1 MEKNK
6 YHASMFNVLVD
17 EKDGLYLYNSF
28 GGIGSIR
35 TVEESARDK
44 VKDILSGRE
53 IEVTEDSSSLIQ
65 RLIDDRFLVP
75 IWYDEKSDREAL
87 FYEYIM
93 DNHLNLV
100 VHTTDACNFRCKYC
114 ALDFKSNIIS
124 ETTQN
129 SIVNYVRK
137 NIHKYNGLSMEWF
150 GGEPLIGIDA
160 IVNMS
165 KQLIEIC
172 RKAHVPY
179 SASVTSNGY
188 LLTEENVKKLTDVR
202 VYCFAVTI
210 DGLKTTHDEQRV
222 YVDGGPT
229 WDIIIKNLEGIRD
242 KVKSRLVNVIIRG
255 NFTKQ
260 MFDELPEF
268 YYVLN
273 EKFGSDG
280 RFSFFARPAGD
291 WGGDRV
297 KGFLNKLVSADKMEL
312 VYKYLWENQK
322 ELKANYNLFNISTC
336 GAMCRSVK
344 KNRYVITSYGKI
356 QKCESCSVLNEIG
369 ALKENGDMEIDYHKE
384 GMWTVGYR
392 RRKMESCDNC
402 PLSCSCLFGSCPRE
416 GVLHQDNKNCG
427 YIIEY
432 KSLIQLAAKT
442 LEVEKIGEK

>member
-1 MEKNK
+1 MEQNK

-242 KVKSRLVNVIIRG
+242 KVKSRLVYCII
-255 NFTKQ
+255 
-260 MFDELPEF
+260 D
-268 YYVLN
+268 
-273 EKFGSDG
+273 
-280 RFSFFARPAGD
+280 
-291 WGGDRV
+291 
-297 KGFLNKLVSADKMEL
+297 
-312 VYKYLWENQK
+312 
-322 ELKANYNLFNISTC
+322 I
-336 GAMCRSVK
+336 
-344 KNRYVITSYGKI
+344 
-356 QKCESCSVLNEIG
+356 
-369 ALKENGDMEIDYHKE
+369 
-384 GMWTVGYR
+384 
-392 RRKMESCDNC
+392 
-402 PLSCSCLFGSCPRE
+402 
-416 GVLHQDNKNCG
+416 
-427 YIIEY
+427 
-432 KSLIQLAAKT
+432 
-442 LEVEKIGEK
+442 

>member
-1 MEKNK
+1 M
-6 YHASMFNVLVD
+6 
-17 EKDGLYLYNSF
+17 
-28 GGIGSIR
+28 
-35 TVEESARDK
+35 
-44 VKDILSGRE
+44 
-53 IEVTEDSSSLIQ
+53 
-65 RLIDDRFLVP
+65 
-75 IWYDEKSDREAL
+75 
-87 FYEYIM
+87 
-93 DNHLNLV
+93 
-100 VHTTDACNFRCKYC
+100 
-114 ALDFKSNIIS
+114 
-124 ETTQN
+124 
-129 SIVNYVRK
+129 
-137 NIHKYNGLSMEWF
+137 
-150 GGEPLIGIDA
+150 
-160 IVNMS
+160 
-165 KQLIEIC
+165 
-172 RKAHVPY
+172 PY